1 MRAVLD
7 TNVSVSAFLSPGGAP
22 HRILEALEG
31 GAFTMVTSEALHSEL
46 EEVLARP
53 RLRERSARNE
63 AELQDFL
70 VGLRDRATIVTP
82 SFKLVVIDRDPT
94 DNAVLEA
101 AVEGRADFIVTGDR
115 DLLDVGNY
123 EGILIVTPAAFLAIL
138 AAEKKRTDA

>member
-7 TNVSVSAFLSPGGAP
+7 SNVAVSAFLSPGGAP

-31 GAFTMVTSEALHSEL
+31 GAFTMVTSEALHGEL

-53 RLRERSARNE
+53 RLRQRSARNE
-63 AELQDFL
+63 VELQDFL

-101 AVEGRADFIVTGDR
+101 AVEGRADLIVTGDP
-115 DLLDVGNY
+115 DLLDVGSY
-123 EGILIVTPAAFLAIL
+123 QGIPTVPPATFLAIL